1 MRTVLW
7 VFAWIGVA
15 VWTIFSLVG
24 FGVLGLLGDAA
35 RVFSGHVPGFPDE
48 FFSAPWLAGLMQS
61 IGNFALFIVWVVGT
75 GILLAVPAII
85 GLFLPRRELTRA
97 YAPDPRPMR
106 FAPPGRPGPVGA
118 PFARP
123 PLSDGA
129 RDGPRRAPF

>member
-35 RVFSGHVPGFPDE
+35 REFSGAVPGFPDE
-48 FFSAPWLAGLMQS
+48 FFTAPWLAGLMQS

-75 GILLAVPAII
+75 GMIIAVPAVLS
-85 GLFLPRRELTRA
+85 LFLPRRELTRA
-97 YAPDPRPMR
+97 YQPDPRAARVP
-106 FAPPGRPGPVGA
+106 AVGRLATLAG
-118 PFARP
+118 
-123 PLSDGA
+123 
-129 RDGPRRAPF
+129 RRAPR